1 MAGSYVWLR
10 TKHTGGVAEKNLHK
24 IVDTIY
30 KEKGR
35 TRESF
40 VIPDGFRFLQGANRI
55 KLPKMGSIKFRSHN
69 HKLQGEPKTVTIFR
83 SVDGWHMSV
92 AYEQREQIRHR
103 QLNWNKAVGLDVGVV
118 RFYTVSD
125 NIAHFEV
132 GLQEQLKPYIQE
144 INRCQRSLAR
154 KKPCG
159 SNEVVTE
166 SGRREMQLS
175 FSKARDRVKDVL
187 SIAYQKFSRARN
199 DLQHKLAKRLA
210 DKYDIIVVEDL
221 KIAYMVHSAKGTI
234 MNPGKG
240 VSAKRGLNR
249 SILFQAWRH
258 FVTLLEYKLKQKGG
272 LLIKVPARYTS
283 QTCPC
288 CGHVSSANRKT
299 QSEFKCTKCG
309 YAANADFVAAK
320 NILRRGRD
328 LYLSYRAQLK
338 ALCGLLSES

>member
-1 MAGSYVWLR
+1 M
-10 TKHTGGVAEKNLHK
+10 
-24 IVDTIY
+24 
-30 KEKGR
+30 
-35 TRESF
+35 
-40 VIPDGFRFLQGANRI
+40 
-55 KLPKMGSIKFRSHN
+55 
-69 HKLQGEPKTVTIFR
+69 
-83 SVDGWHMSV
+83 
-92 AYEQREQIRHR
+92 
-103 QLNWNKAVGLDVGVV
+103 
-118 RFYTVSD
+118 
-125 NIAHFEV
+125 
-132 GLQEQLKPYIQE
+132 
-144 INRCQRSLAR
+144 
-154 KKPCG
+154 
-159 SNEVVTE
+159 
-166 SGRREMQLS
+166 
-175 FSKARDRVKDVL
+175 L

-258 FVTLLEYKLKQKGG
+258 FLTLLEYKLKQKGG

-338 ALCGLLSES
+338 ALCALLG